1 MDRYRQAAFFLLFA
15 AALFGIS
22 TTLLILTQ
30 AKASTSAVTTSA
42 NQRVDTTYLERPT
55 LIRALPKHLIPDT
68 HNDRRLIILGDIH
81 GMAKPLDRLLS
92 KTKYNAETDHIIS
105 AGDMINKGPDSRVV
119 VDRLMSLNA
128 SAVRGNHEDN
138 VLSALAAHRRGH
150 KAPKKF
156 LRTGK
161 ELSNHQVEWIAQL
174 PVILSLEEL
183 AMYVVHAGMVPGVRP
198 AMQDPWAV
206 MNMRTLLY
214 SKQEL
219 RTQSGEG
226 EPRPTSDDDESVDQ
240 EDENEDKDE
249 PSAALEFYS
258 DRSEAP
264 IPSDSRDGKQWAPV
278 WNRRQSQQR
287 KSTRRTVVYGHD
299 AKRGLRQGK
308 HTYGLDSACVYGGK
322 LTALV
327 IKGTKK
333 GYKGKL
339 VQVQC

>member
-1 MDRYRQAAFFLLFA
+1 MDRERRFTFCILLA
-15 AALFGIS
+15 AALF
-22 TTLLILTQ
+22 ILTTTFLYITHNDVT
-30 AKASTSAVTTSA
+30 ALAS
-42 NQRVDTTYLERPT
+42 QRVDTAYLERPT
-55 LIRALPKHLIPDT
+55 LIYALPKELIPDT
-68 HNDRRLIILGDIH
+68 DNDRRLIILGDIH
-81 GMAKPLDRLLS
+81 GMAKPLNRLLA
-92 KTKYNAETDHIIS
+92 KTKYNAATDHVIS
-105 AGDMINKGPDSRVV
+105 AGDMINKGPDSGAV
-119 VDRLMSLNA
+119 VDTLMRLNA

-138 VLSALAAHRRGH
+138 VLSALAAHRRGR

-156 LRTGK
+156 LKTGK
-161 ELSNHQVEWIAQL
+161 KLSKKQVEWIAQL
-174 PVILSLEEL
+174 PVILSMEEL

-214 SKQEL
+214 SKEEL
-219 RTQSGEG
+219 RSRSEDEDPVPESDDYEREIEDDQDVEI
-226 EPRPTSDDDESVDQ
+226 DDDETRTQLD
-240 EDENEDKDE
+240 
-249 PSAALEFYS
+249 FYN

-264 IPSDSRDGKQWAPV
+264 IPSDTRDGKQWAPV
-278 WNRRQSQQR
+278 WNRRQDQQR
-287 KSTRRTVVYGHD
+287 KSTRRTIVYGHD

-327 IKGTKK
+327 LQGSKK